1 MFVGRRDVGPF
12 LFFLFGASAAPRL
25 DELPFST
32 ARQIQFAV
40 VRDFC
45 ASVSVLVSAAATTS
59 DYWSA
64 TLRPPEQSSRVSLVV
79 EPTGSDI
86 WAGPWHS

>member
-1 MFVGRRDVGPF
+1 MFDGPRDVGP
-12 LFFLFGASAAPRL
+12 FFLFGASVALRL

-45 ASVSVLVSAAATTS
+45 AFVSVLVSAAATTS

-64 TLRPPEQSSRVSLVV
+64 TPAATGTVVPRVSCR
-79 EPTGSDI
+79 
-86 WAGPWHS
+86 